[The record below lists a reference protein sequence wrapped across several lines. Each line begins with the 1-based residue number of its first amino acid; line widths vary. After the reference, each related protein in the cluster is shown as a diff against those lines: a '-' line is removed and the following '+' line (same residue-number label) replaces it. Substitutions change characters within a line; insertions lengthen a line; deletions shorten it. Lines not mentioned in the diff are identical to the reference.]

1 MAGFRA
7 PVITLL
13 DLLAPRVLL
22 SGGVAQRLGD
32 VADRGLGPVGDDVR
46 DLRRVLAPVQFVDV
60 LDGLLAAV
68 GLDVDVD
75 VGGLAALG
83 GEEALEHQPVV
94 DGVDRGDLQRVTDR
108 GVGRRAAALAED
120 AARAAEA
127 GDVPDH
133 QEVAGEVQLLDDRQL
148 VLDLAVC
155 LVLVRGATEALGRAR
170 VGQLAQVG
178 HLGVPGRHGERRQVR
193 GDQGERE
200 CQLLTQPFS
209 VLDRAGPAGEA
220 RRHLRTAAQ
229 VLAGPRG

>member
-1 MAGFRA
+1 M
-7 PVITLL
+7 
-13 DLLAPRVLL
+13 
-22 SGGVAQRLGD
+22 
-32 VADRGLGPVGDDVR
+32 
-46 DLRRVLAPVQFVDV
+46 LAPVQFVDV
-60 LDGLLAAV
+60 LDGLLAPV

-133 QEVAGEVQLLDDRQL
+133 QEVAGEVQLLDDRKL
-148 VLDLAVC
+148 VLDLPVC

-229 VLAGPRG
+229 VLAGPRGQPAVQLVQAGAGADRRHRRGERAARRRVIVRGGGGHDRQAGLICQRG